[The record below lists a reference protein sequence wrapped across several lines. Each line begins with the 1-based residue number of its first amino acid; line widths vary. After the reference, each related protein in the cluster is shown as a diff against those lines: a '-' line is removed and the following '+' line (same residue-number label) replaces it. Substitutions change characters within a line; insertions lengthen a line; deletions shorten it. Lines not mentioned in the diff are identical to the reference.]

1 MASQGEQDRDRLKEE
16 YKEHYR
22 RIKDAKQRLKQAEQ
36 KNRIAQA
43 VKNMDANE
51 LMNSV
56 DDFLGKVREKVAF
69 TEAKLDLAMDD
80 LDDSDS
86 STSEAVREE
95 ERQEE
100 LRKAK
105 AKQTLQQ
112 VKAEM
117 GMLYSE
123 IEKHADEIRAEK
135 TIGTKKESDS
145 SANS

>member
-1 MASQGEQDRDRLKEE
+1 MASQGEQDRERLKEE
-16 YKEHYR
+16 YKEHYK
-22 RIKDAKQRLKQAEQ
+22 RIKEAKQRLKQAEQ

-80 LDDSDS
+80 LDSDPS
-86 STSEAVREE
+86 ASEAIREE
-95 ERQEE
+95 ERQET
-100 LRKAK
+100 LRKEK

-145 SANS
+145 SKNS